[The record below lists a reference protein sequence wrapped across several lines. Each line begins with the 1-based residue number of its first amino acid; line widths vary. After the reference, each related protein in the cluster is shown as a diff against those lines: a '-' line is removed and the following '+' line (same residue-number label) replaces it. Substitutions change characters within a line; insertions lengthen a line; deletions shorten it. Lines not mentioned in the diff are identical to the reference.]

1 VVVVFN
7 YLQRYG
13 FWLNKGS
20 SFTLIY
26 NVKDSWEDSLVLA
39 IVRGEKA
46 VIFFEFV
53 SFNHGTHAQCW
64 LIVKL

>member
-53 SFNHGTHAQCW
+53 
-64 LIVKL
+64 